1 MTKDDLLLDMCKR
14 AATVPMG
21 YDPNIYSI
29 RELAESLNTS
39 RYRIRK
45 LMKELEA
52 DGAVRRSYDGGIDD
66 DGYPHCYHGWSITK
80 KTRESELY
88 KKCDKEAIAEF
99 EQFQRDFDE
108 EWRQEE
114 AERIGNR

>member
-1 MTKDDLLLDMCKR
+1 MTKDELLLDMCKR
-14 AATVPMG
+14 TATVTMG
-21 YDPNIYSI
+21 YDPKIYSI
-29 RELAESLNTS
+29 PHLARCLNESK
-39 RYRIRK
+39 YRIRK

-80 KTRESELY
+80 KTYDSELY

-99 EQFQRDFDE
+99 EKFTQDFDE
-108 EWRQEE
+108 EWRREE